1 MVIGESASE
10 GDTAGLLSSRAT
22 VKGHKN
28 HEKCQLSVVSCQ
40 LSVASQARRRQD
52 RGNERTHRQLTT
64 NKLTTT
70 PDRRSAIM
78 ITRFKTILA
87 AAIVAAVA
95 IAAVGVFAV
104 WQRGGQA
111 KTAAKP
117 AAAADTLIVEPGT
130 ATRGGITL
138 GTGGAD
144 PYRSGRGR
152 DWPPVPGHRTR
163 SRP

>member
-1 MVIGESASE
+1 
-10 GDTAGLLSSRAT
+10 
-22 VKGHKN
+22 
-28 HEKCQLSVVSCQ
+28 
-40 LSVASQARRRQD
+40 
-52 RGNERTHRQLTT
+52 
-64 NKLTTT
+64 
-70 PDRRSAIM
+70 M

-117 AAAADTLIVEPGT
+117 TVAAADTLIVEPGT

-138 GTGGAD
+138 GDGT
-144 PYRSGRGR
+144 RG
-152 DWPPVPGHRTR
+152 PLPLGTR
-163 SRP
+163 KRLAASARPSNEVAP